1 MLSVLELVIFSLDS
15 LENFN
20 SVKFF
25 FYLQVLSASAY
36 YYLLPLRVMDL
47 KFIEALLKLF
57 FCMGELMGDLAEHFG
72 KRTQNQHAEK
82 EHVRTQQGF
91 TCINKLILCFI
102 IYHKFRINTS
112 VPT

>member
-1 MLSVLELVIFSLDS
+1 
-15 LENFN
+15 
-20 SVKFF
+20 
-25 FYLQVLSASAY
+25 
-36 YYLLPLRVMDL
+36 MDL

-82 EHVRTQQGF
+82 EHVLTQQGF

>member
-1 MLSVLELVIFSLDS
+1 
-15 LENFN
+15 
-20 SVKFF
+20 
-25 FYLQVLSASAY
+25 
-36 YYLLPLRVMDL
+36 
-47 KFIEALLKLF
+47 
-57 FCMGELMGDLAEHFG
+57 MGELMGDLAEHFG

-82 EHVRTQQGF
+82 AHVRTQQGF